1 MPLGT
6 DTWSETR
13 VYAPSGLRRHTRP
26 GVRSAMYIEPSAPK
40 ARSSGASTG
49 PSSGTT
55 TSTSPEAGSTALIC
69 PARNCATYSRPSG
82 PKVTPLEPHSRFA
95 LVSRRTSMRS
105 LVARPASGAVE
116 PAGVH
121 RRSLGKWLLGN
132 RWHPSVS
139 DHQHVVHAAVRS
151 PAMTIGLRER
161 KKAATRQSLH
171 DAAVRLAAEHGVE
184 HLTVEAIADAATVSR
199 RTFSNYFASKE
210 QALLHHDSARTVR
223 LVELI
228 RARPA
233 EESLMT
239 AVIRAAEQHS
249 TEFAA
254 DPAQEEHYRAL
265 RLHPA
270 LLPELV
276 ATYAAAERDLAEA
289 AEERL
294 PAGPDTPLRAQVL
307 AATLLAAFRVVGQTA
322 LERREHDV
330 VDLLRQAIDITREGF
345 R

>member
-1 MPLGT
+1 
-6 DTWSETR
+6 
-13 VYAPSGLRRHTRP
+13 
-26 GVRSAMYIEPSAPK
+26 
-40 ARSSGASTG
+40 
-49 PSSGTT
+49 
-55 TSTSPEAGSTALIC
+55 
-69 PARNCATYSRPSG
+69 
-82 PKVTPLEPHSRFA
+82 
-95 LVSRRTSMRS
+95 
-105 LVARPASGAVE
+105 
-116 PAGVH
+116 
-121 RRSLGKWLLGN
+121 
-132 RWHPSVS
+132 
-139 DHQHVVHAAVRS
+139 
-151 PAMTIGLRER
+151 MTIGLRER

-330 VDLLRQAIDITREGF
+330 VDLLRQAIGITREGF

>member
-1 MPLGT
+1 M
-6 DTWSETR
+6 
-13 VYAPSGLRRHTRP
+13 
-26 GVRSAMYIEPSAPK
+26 
-40 ARSSGASTG
+40 
-49 PSSGTT
+49 TT
-55 TSTSPEAGSTALIC
+55 
-69 PARNCATYSRPSG
+69 
-82 PKVTPLEPHSRFA
+82 
-95 LVSRRTSMRS
+95 
-105 LVARPASGAVE
+105 
-116 PAGVH
+116 
-121 RRSLGKWLLGN
+121 
-132 RWHPSVS
+132 
-139 DHQHVVHAAVRS
+139 
-151 PAMTIGLRER
+151 GLRER

-171 DAAVRLAAEHGVE
+171 DAAVLLAAEHGVE
-184 HLTVEAIADAATVSR
+184 SLTVEAIADAATVSR

-210 QALLHHDSARTVR
+210 QALLHHDRARTVR

-233 EESLMT
+233 RESLMA
-239 AVIRAAEQHS
+239 AVIGAAEQHS

-254 DPAQEEHYRAL
+254 DPEQEERYRTL

-276 ATYAAAERDLAEA
+276 ATYAAAERDLAVA

-322 LERREHDV
+322 LERRERDV
-330 VDLLRQAIDITREGF
+330 VDLLRQALAITREGF